1 MIIHIAKLNQFHINK
16 TIDNHSHLN
25 KKDIS
30 LGLLFTKQW
39 RNGHGEK
46 RNDKQNYGQNGKGFE
61 TKIGMNSWYM
71 PSLSSEQWNMF
82 TCSTMSCRDIK
93 NTMGIINK
101 WANRNTNRTTNESK
115 NNHGLIITA
124 ARLLRSTTILISFI
138 YTGDEGL
145 LRSTGAI
152 FNKLDTSPHG
162 SNELT
167 MGRY

>member
-46 RNDKQNYGQNGKGFE
+46 RNSKQNYGQNGKGFE

-93 NTMGIINK
+93 NTMGISDK
-101 WANRNTNRTTNESK
+101 WVRRNTNRPTNKST
-115 NNHGLIITA
+115 NNHDLEIKA
-124 ARLLRSTTILISFI
+124 ARVARSITIPFSSIH
-138 YTGDEGL
+138 TGDDGL
-145 LRSTGAI
+145 LSSAGAR
-152 FNKLDTSPHG
+152 FNQLIQFPHG
-162 SNELT
+162 MNE
-167 MGRY
+167 